1 MAEKAS
7 GKMSIIEVNWQNE
20 IGAIAGP
27 YDGNRKG
34 WLSRAARRANV
45 TYRTVKSLYYGESTN
60 PRHSV
65 ATSILSAAE
74 KARIEEAQRDA
85 SHLSQIYYRRAEA
98 LAAIDADF
106 HRPEIDAL
114 VEAARILGGG
124 DCAGADRGG
133 DVK

>member
-1 MAEKAS
+1 MTEKAS
-7 GKMSIIEVNWQNE
+7 GNMSTIEINWHDQ
-20 IGAIAGP
+20 IGVIAGP
-27 YDGNRKG
+27 YNGNRKS

-114 VEAARILGGG
+114 VEAARILGRG

-133 DVK
+133 ALK